1 MNQKEYLDKLHEVQ
15 IEILDEIDRICKE
28 NNITYFLVGGTM
40 LGAVRH
46 NGFIPWDDDVDIGML
61 RADYDRFKELCLN
74 SDVLNKKYFLHC
86 LDTDKNYWLP
96 FMKVRKNNTTFG
108 EKFIKNLDTHK
119 GIFVDIFPYDNVK
132 YEKNFF
138 QKIRSFLILNIENAV
153 LCKHKLKK
161 ANNCRRKIA
170 VKSLMMLSLNQLYKF
185 QNYLFNIKINK
196 NTKYIVCFIAGGNPA
211 DETLERK
218 RVFPVKEM
226 EFEGKMYPCIKD
238 YDYYLK
244 RVYGD
249 YMKLPPKNKRVTH
262 SPEIISFNEGK
273 NYENKKV
280 SK

>member
-273 NYENKKV
+273 NYKNKKV

>member
-196 NTKYIVCFIAGGNPA
+196 NTKLIVCFIAGGNPA

-273 NYENKKV
+273 NYKNKKV